1 MTRRQYYSL
10 LSPRTRRGVSLIPTF
25 RVAFPFPYRTAAPA

>member
-10 LSPRTRRGVSLIPTF
+10 LSPRTHRGVFPIPTF
-25 RVAFPFPYRTAAPA
+25 RVAFPYRTAAPA